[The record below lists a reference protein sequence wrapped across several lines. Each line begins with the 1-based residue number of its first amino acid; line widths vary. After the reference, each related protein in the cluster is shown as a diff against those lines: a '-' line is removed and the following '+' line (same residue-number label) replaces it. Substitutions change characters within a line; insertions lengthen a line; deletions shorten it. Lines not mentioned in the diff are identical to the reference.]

1 MSVMLAILL
10 GIVQGITEFLPISSS
25 GHLSILQNIF
35 KVDYSEEEH
44 LLFDVMLHLGTLI
57 AVCIIYRKDIVLMFK
72 AGSRLMQGNMNFS
85 AFGDPM
91 IPHARQL
98 LFVVIGTLPLV
109 IVLIVSKAA
118 ASLFSMMGFIGFALV
133 ANGTLLY
140 AVDKLIMSGKKNS
153 RTMSV
158 KDAVVIGFAQAIAVI
173 PGISRSG
180 VTLSVGMSRG
190 LSKSYAMRFSML
202 LSLPAIVGSLLVS
215 FAKAIAAG
223 VNWSYFPAYI
233 VGMIFS
239 GITGFLAINLL
250 KRIIKRGRFGKLA
263 YYCWGAGV
271 VTMLLSFII

>member
-1 MSVMLAILL
+1 MSIMLAILL
-10 GIVQGITEFLPISSS
+10 GIFQGITEFLPISSS

-57 AVCIIYRKDIVLMFK
+57 AVCIIYRKDIILMLK
-72 AGSRLMQGNMNFS
+72 AGGRLLQGNMNFS

-91 IPHARQL
+91 IPPARQL

-109 IVLIVSKAA
+109 AVLFVSKYA
-118 ASLFSMMGFIGFALV
+118 ASLFSMTGFIGFALL
-133 ANGTLLY
+133 ANGMLLY
-140 AVDKLIMSGKKNS
+140 ATDKLIHSGKKNS
-153 RTMSV
+153 KNMSA
-158 KDAVVIGFAQAIAVI
+158 KDALIIGLAQAVAII

-202 LSLPAIVGSLLVS
+202 LSLPAVLGSLLVS
-215 FAKAIAAG
+215 LAKAIGAG
-223 VNWSYFPAYI
+223 VTWSYFPAYI
-233 VGMIFS
+233 IGMIFA
-239 GITGFLAINLL
+239 GITGFLAINIL
-250 KRIIKRGRFGKLA
+250 KRIIKRGRFGRLA
-263 YYCWGAGV
+263 LYCWIVGA

>member
-1 MSVMLAILL
+1 MLAILL

-25 GHLSILQNIF
+25 GHLSVLQNIF

-44 LLFDVMLHLGTLI
+44 LLFDVMLHFGTLI

-91 IPHARQL
+91 IPPARQL
-98 LFVVIGTLPLV
+98 LFVIVGTLPLIV
-109 IVLIVSKAA
+109 VLIFNNA
-118 ASLFSMMGFIGFALV
+118 ASSLFTMSGFIGFALI
-133 ANGTLLY
+133 ANGALLY

-158 KDAVVIGFAQAIAVI
+158 KDALVIGLAQAVAVI

-202 LSLPAIVGSLLVS
+202 LSLPAVVGSLLVS
-215 FAKAIAAG
+215 LTKAIGADI
-223 VNWSYFPAYI
+223 NWSYFPAYL
-233 VGMIFS
+233 VGMIFA
-239 GITGFLAINLL
+239 GLTGFLAINLL
-250 KRIIKRGRFGKLA
+250 KSILKRGKFGRLA
-263 YYCWGAGV
+263 YYCWGVGI

>member
-35 KVDYSEEEH
+35 NVDYSEEEH

-91 IPHARQL
+91 IPPARQL
-98 LFVVIGTLPLV
+98 LFVVIGTLPLI

-140 AVDKLIMSGKKNS
+140 AVDKLVMSGKKNS

-158 KDAVVIGFAQAIAVI
+158 KDAVAIGFAQAIAVI

-233 VGMIFS
+233 VGMIFA
-239 GITGFLAINLL
+239 GITGFLAINIL
-250 KRIIKRGRFGKLA
+250 KRIIRRGRFGKLA